1 MPSLVNALLDERLT
15 LFLRVDG
22 NGIIIWANQAE
33 LDLLGYQK
41 EEYIGMSISDIHA
54 DENSFNDILA
64 RLKNFE
70 NLENYPTVL
79 KTKSNIV
86 FLYYL
91 PDYYRWRAS

>member
-1 MPSLVNALLDERLT
+1 MPSLVNTLLDERLT

-54 DENSFNDILA
+54 DENSFNDILS
-64 RLKNFE
+64 RLKNFQS
-70 NLENYPTVL
+70 LENYPTVL
-79 KTKSNIV
+79 KTKSNFV

-91 PDYYRWRAS
+91 PDYLLFL